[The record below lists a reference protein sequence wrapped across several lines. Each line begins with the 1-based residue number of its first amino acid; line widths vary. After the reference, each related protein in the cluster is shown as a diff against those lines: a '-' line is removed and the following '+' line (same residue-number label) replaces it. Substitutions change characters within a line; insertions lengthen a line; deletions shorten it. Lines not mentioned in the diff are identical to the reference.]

1 MSLIC
6 LIYTICVHRLGLN
19 QGDPWLITQGC
30 VVKTDQRLCMWYHH
44 ITTITIQLQYLPYI
58 FKQYHPHIWVTEW
71 AIYGTI
77 HTSTI
82 RVGHSIPL
90 VHLKIQTLS
99 WWLDHYITLLPR
111 CTIFLLDN
119 NLKFSHFDKCTDLA
133 GLKRRHSKKTN
144 PPCYK

>member
-119 NLKFSHFDKCTDLA
+119 NAQIFPFWQMFRPGWFKKETLKKDESPL
-133 GLKRRHSKKTN
+133 L
-144 PPCYK
+144 